1 MHLPSPTI
9 TPIETESLPKKQ
21 SGLEKVPIPTF
32 GMINP
37 SAAIRSSSSCAVLLA
52 TPSFL
57 ASTLLE
63 GIRILLPGLCMM
75 SSIIW
80 RRTRYCTRF
89 LLHSFASSALCE
101 KASTRYASYELE
113 MLLDVFEGD

>member
-63 GIRILLPGLCMM
+63 GIRIL
-75 SSIIW
+75 
-80 RRTRYCTRF
+80 F
-89 LLHSFASSALCE
+89 SALPCILLIVGILLMVVFPLTDDRVRKMQAE
-101 KASTRYASYELE
+101 IKARKSGTN
-113 MLLDVFEGD
+113 